1 MTAWALTKHF
11 FSFVTNSGFWFWL
24 VIVNLKAKY
33 QEYASIFSH
42 RGLYLQLDCTFS
54 TKHSLYSF
62 SRHWAVALFV
72 RFSVIVITS
81 YMPSCSFTLA
91 NYLQTLR
98 RRSVVRLVKAW
109 LNALSSTCRPLDSEL
124 QDWHWALDDVDYD
137 HVFNFWGTGV
147 GFKQGNYLHRG
158 SVPKPPNPP
167 TFCTS
172 LQSVV
177 PVIW

>member
-1 MTAWALTKHF
+1 MHQSSHIEVCIFNLIAHLAPNTAFT
-11 FSFVTNSGFWFWL
+11 
-24 VIVNLKAKY
+24 
-33 QEYASIFSH
+33 ASADIE
-42 RGLYLQLDCTFS
+42 R
-54 TKHSLYSF
+54 
-62 SRHWAVALFV
+62 WPVLFL

-91 NYLQTLR
+91 NYLQTLL

-124 QDWHWALDDVDYD
+124 QDWHWALDDVDDIDYD
-137 HVFNFWGTGV
+137 HTFNFWGAGV

-167 TFCTS
+167 TLAAFR
-172 LQSVV
+172 LFAVM
-177 PVIW
+177 